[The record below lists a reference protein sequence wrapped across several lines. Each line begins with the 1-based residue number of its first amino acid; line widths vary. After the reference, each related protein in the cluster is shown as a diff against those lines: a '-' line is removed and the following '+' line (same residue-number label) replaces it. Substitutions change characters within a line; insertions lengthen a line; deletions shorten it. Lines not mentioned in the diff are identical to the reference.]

1 VECRKGGENSNQEV
15 SNTPRPWYRLHCFGG
30 ARLSH
35 ISNPADKA
43 GSTDG
48 ARAQQP
54 AMPVV
59 GFINGRSVDVSLVFP
74 LRFVKA

>member
-1 VECRKGGENSNQEV
+1 LAALV
-15 SNTPRPWYRLHCFGG
+15 SPIYRIPL
-30 ARLSH
+30 
-35 ISNPADKA
+35 IKPV
-43 GSTDG
+43 STDG